1 MTLNSP
7 CGDEKTTSVL
17 HLIYS
22 LKAKPISGKGTEKPG
37 FYLLQTS
44 SLEIYKLSSN
54 YQANLL
60 GPGPGN
66 QNQMKFEKETQKSP
80 MFRYLAVL
88 TICSTI
94 GLQTWTTLFNNFAVD
109 IAGLDG
115 NHVGVIQSVR
125 EIPGFLALLAV
136 YVIMIIREHRLS
148 AISILL
154 LGLGLA
160 LTGLLPFYTGLIL
173 TTLVMSFGFHYY
185 ETTNM
190 SLTLQYFDEN
200 TSPWVFGKQRSYA
213 AASSIAVGLA
223 IYVMAFFLS
232 FAQIYLIIG
241 TLIMAT
247 SIWALTR
254 KPAQTDI
261 VPQRKKMVLRKK
273 YGLFYFLTFM
283 AGARRQIF
291 IAFSVLLM
299 VQKFQYSVQEV
310 TILFVI
316 NNLINYYLSPLIG
329 KSIIRFGER
338 KVLSLEYASLIA
350 IFVAYALTDLK
361 WVVAI
366 LYILDHIFFNFAIA
380 IRTYFQ
386 KVADPRDIAPS
397 MAVGFTINHIAAVFL
412 PALGGLLWVV
422 DYRIPFFG
430 GAAMALISLLAV
442 QAIDRSI
449 RRKKMNK

>member
-1 MTLNSP
+1 MKS
-7 CGDEKTTSVL
+7 
-17 HLIYS
+17 
-22 LKAKPISGKGTEKPG
+22 AKDIK
-37 FYLLQTS
+37 
-44 SLEIYKLSSN
+44 N
-54 YQANLL
+54 N
-60 GPGPGN
+60 
-66 QNQMKFEKETQKSP
+66 P
-80 MFRYLAVL
+80 MFWYLAVL

-94 GLQTWTTLFNNFAVD
+94 GLQTWQTLFNNFAVE

-115 NHVGVIQSVR
+115 NHIGVIQSVR

-148 AISILL
+148 ALSILL
-154 LGLGLA
+154 LGFGLA
-160 LTGLLPFYTGLIL
+160 LTGSLPFYAGLLL
-173 TTLVMSFGFHYY
+173 TTLLMSFGFHYY

-200 TSPWVFGKQRSYA
+200 ASPWVFGKQRSYA

-223 IYVMAFFLS
+223 IYLMAFILS
-232 FAQIYLIIG
+232 FAQIYLLIG
-241 TLIMAT
+241 ALIMAA

-254 KPAQTDI
+254 KPAQEDV
-261 VPQRKKMVLRKK
+261 VPQRKKMIFRKK

-291 IAFSVLLM
+291 MAFSVLLM

-310 TILFVI
+310 TLLFVI

-338 KVLSLEYASLIA
+338 KVLSLEYASLMF
-350 IFVAYALTDLK
+350 IFVAYALTDSK
-361 WVVAI
+361 WIVAL
-366 LYILDHIFFNFAIA
+366 LYILDHIFFNFSIA

-386 KVADPRDIAPS
+386 KVGDPRDIAPS

-412 PALGGLLWVV
+412 PALGGFLWMV
-422 DYRIPFFG
+422 DYRIPFLG
-430 GAAMALISLLAV
+430 GAALAFISLLAV
-442 QAIDRSI
+442 QGIDRSI
-449 RRKKMNK
+449 RFKKEAS